1 MNQTKTTTDDNK
13 NSKPAETESTITVP
27 EWITETINGGS
38 FCHVDLETG
47 TNGWAS
53 PPGNVFSLRSHN
65 YFTATKQKS
74 PGGDYLLSL
83 IAVDWLKSTTKKLDH
98 ILSRPDNRVIHAFKT
113 SQSRN
118 FIFAVNFQV
127 PGKEHYN
134 LVFYFATQ
142 KPIPS
147 DSLLHKFIN
156 TDEDSFRNERFKI
169 VSNVVK
175 GPWVVKAAAGK
186 FGAFVA
192 GKAMKCTYYRG
203 DNYFEVDVDISSSAI
218 MTALIR
224 FMLGYVTY
232 LMVDIGFVVE
242 AQTEEELP
250 ERLIG
255 GARIC
260 HMELSSAFVI
270 DDDVDGKKSSQQRR
284 RMMGA
289 AEGNHSEDED

>member
-1 MNQTKTTTDDNK
+1 
-13 NSKPAETESTITVP
+13 
-27 EWITETINGGS
+27 
-38 FCHVDLETG
+38 
-47 TNGWAS
+47 
-53 PPGNVFSLRSHN
+53 
-65 YFTATKQKS
+65 
-74 PGGDYLLSL
+74 
-83 IAVDWLKSTTKKLDH
+83 
-98 ILSRPDNRVIHAFKT
+98 
-113 SQSRN
+113 
-118 FIFAVNFQV
+118 
-127 PGKEHYN
+127 
-134 LVFYFATQ
+134 
-142 KPIPS
+142 
-147 DSLLHKFIN
+147 
-156 TDEDSFRNERFKI
+156 
-169 VSNVVK
+169 VK

-192 GKAMKCTYYRG
+192 GKAMKCSYHRG

-270 DDDVDGKKSSQQRR
+270 YDDVDGKKSSQQRR

>member
-1 MNQTKTTTDDNK
+1 MNQIKTTTDENK
-13 NSKPAETESTITVP
+13 NSKPAKTESITTVP
-27 EWITETINGGS
+27 EWITKTINGGS
-38 FCHVDLETG
+38 FRHVDLETG

-53 PPGNVFSLRSHN
+53 PPGNVFTLRSHN
-65 YFTATKQKS
+65 YFTTKQKS

-83 IAVDWLKSTTKKLDH
+83 AAVDWLKSTTNKLDH
-98 ILSRPDNRVIHAFKT
+98 ILSRPDNRVIHALKT
-113 SQSRN
+113 SKSRS

-127 PGKEHYN
+127 PNYN
-134 LVFYFATQ
+134 MVLYFATQ

-156 TDEDSFRNERFKI
+156 IDDDSFRDERFKV

-186 FGAFVA
+186 FGAFVV
-192 GKAMKCTYYRG
+192 GKTVKCSYYRG
-203 DNYFEVDVDISSSAI
+203 VDYFEIDVDVSSSAI
-218 MTALIR
+218 LAALTR
-224 FMLGYVTY
+224 LMLGYVTS
-232 LMVDIGFVVE
+232 LVIDVCFVVE

-260 HMELSSAFVI
+260 SMELSSAFLV
-270 DDDVDGKKSSQQRR
+270 DDDDDEKKSLQ
-284 RMMGA
+284 
-289 AEGNHSEDED
+289 